1 MTPKAAKKKRWVR
14 ARPLSPALHTGDRQD
29 NAVQTETDDFFAEA
43 FRLSPHPIGITEL
56 ETGLCLEINDA
67 CLEIFG
73 FKRDEVI
80 GKTTL
85 MLGIWPDP
93 QERARLIDR
102 LRSEGAVRN
111 LEVSMRMRN
120 GELRKFLIAANFITL
135 NGKSCM
141 LTIGN
146 DITERKQAEDAL
158 RRLNETLEQRVEER
172 TTALRTV
179 QARQQ
184 LLLTSTP
191 VVLYACKADGD
202 YAATFV
208 SENVVEQLGYSPK
221 DFTSHSDFWMSHIH
235 PDDRAYV
242 SAGLSRTF
250 EHGRHIHEYR
260 FLHKDGAYRWL
271 RDEVRLLRDE
281 AGVPLELIGFQIDVS
296 DQKRAN
302 EALREGEERLRLFI
316 EHAPAAIAMFGR
328 DMRYLGASRRWM
340 EEYRLTGDI
349 IGRSHYDLFPDIPAR
364 WKDVHRQG
372 LAGEILSEDEDR
384 FVRSDGSIQWIT
396 WNVRPWYSGSEVGG
410 IVIVTEDVTARV
422 EVQRALHETEERS
435 DQVIRLANFGI
446 FDHDHRTGNVYWS
459 PVMREIYGVGSR
471 EPASVEGYIKLIH
484 PDDREA
490 VVTAMKLTNNSVGDD
505 LNLIEHRVVRPDGSI
520 RWLSLRSWTLF
531 DHEGPERRP
540 TRTLGAMIDIT
551 KRKQAEEALKLS
563 ERQFASFMDNLH
575 GFAWITDGQGRYLY
589 INRLFHESVLKG
601 VDWKEKTAFELW
613 PADVADQYEVNDRK
627 VRESGVPL
635 HTVESFLQHGEIRH
649 AVVSKFPI
657 VDHEGAP
664 VLFGGVA
671 VDITERKQ
679 AEELLRQQAD
689 LLNQSHDAIF
699 VWKIGGGIVY
709 WNRGAEELYGWRSD
723 EVIGRSSH
731 TLLNTSPQTTTKEME
746 TCLAQEGRWYGEVTH
761 LAKDGRRLIV
771 ESRHVRVMY
780 GGLEYALESNRD
792 ITERKQAEEL
802 LRQQADLLNQSHDA
816 IIVWKIGGGIV
827 YWNRGAEELYGWRSD
842 EVIGRSSHTLLNTSP
857 LTTIKEMEARLA
869 QEGRW
874 YGEIIHLAKDGR
886 RLIVES
892 RHVRVMYG
900 GQEYALESNRDITE
914 RKQADDAI
922 HRNQMELSQQQAQLE
937 ELTSKLLT
945 AQEHERRRIAR
956 DLHDDVSQRLAA
968 LVLEVASVENHPS
981 IVPSE
986 LAHALTTLRQGLEQV
1001 SDDVHSL
1008 AYRLHP
1014 SLLEH
1019 AGLRPAVEDHVEQ
1032 FTRRTG
1038 LPIRLKMAGIPNAV
1052 PLDRATC
1059 LFRVMQ
1065 ESIQNV
1071 VKHAQA
1077 TRVTVQLRGSS
1088 KGLGLS
1094 VTDNGKGFNLAD
1106 LRTHQKGLGLSS
1118 MEERLRQLHGV
1129 FRIQSLPS
1137 QGTKVCAWVPID
1149 VEVT

>member
-1 MTPKAAKKKRWVR
+1 MAPKAAKKTRWVR
-14 ARPLSPALHTGDRQD
+14 ARPLSPALHAGDRQE
-29 NAVQTETDDFFAEA
+29 NAVQSATDDFFAEA
-43 FRLSPHPIGITEL
+43 FRLSPHPIGITDL

-120 GELRKFLIAANFITL
+120 GELRKFLVATNLIKL
-135 NGKSCM
+135 NGKPCM

-158 RRLNETLEQRVEER
+158 RRFNETLEQRVEER
-172 TTALRTV
+172 TAALRTV

-184 LLLTSTP
+184 ILLTSTP
-191 VVLYACKADGD
+191 VVLYACRASGD
-202 YAATFV
+202 YGATFV
-208 SENVVEQLGYSPK
+208 SENVVEQLGYSAR
-221 DFTSHSDFWMSHIH
+221 DFTDHSDFWINHIH

-242 SAGLSRTF
+242 LAGLSRTF
-250 EHGRHIHEYR
+250 QHGRNIREYR
-260 FLHKDGAYRWL
+260 FLHMDGTYRWL
-271 RDEVRLLRDE
+271 RDEVRLVRDD
-281 AGVPLELIGFQIDVS
+281 AGVPLELIGFQVDVS
-296 DQKRAN
+296 SQKWAS

-316 EHAPAAIAMFGR
+316 EHAPAAIAMFDR

-340 EEYRLTGDI
+340 EEYQLTGDCV

-364 WKDVHRQG
+364 WKEVHRRG
-372 LAGEILSEDEDR
+372 LAGQILSEDEDL
-384 FVRSDGSIQWIT
+384 FVRSDGSVQWIS
-396 WNVRPWYSGSEVGG
+396 WNVRPWYRGNEVGG
-410 IVIVTEDVTARV
+410 IVIATEDVTARV
-422 EVQRALHETEERS
+422 EAQRVLHETEERS
-435 DQVIRLANFGI
+435 DQVVRLANFGI

-459 PVMREIYGVGSR
+459 PVMRELYGVGLG

-490 VVTAMKLTNNSVGDD
+490 VVTAMKLTNNSAGDD
-505 LNLIEHRVVRPDGSI
+505 LNLMEHRVVRPDGSI
-520 RWLSLRSWTLF
+520 GWLSLRSWTLF
-531 DHEGPERRP
+531 DNEGAARRP

-575 GFAWITDGQGRYLY
+575 GFAWIKDGQGRYLY
-589 INRLFHESVLKG
+589 VNRLFQESVLKG
-601 VDWKEKTAFELW
+601 LDWKEKTAYELW
-613 PADVADQYEVNDRK
+613 PVDVAEEYELHDRK

-635 HTVESFLQHGEIRH
+635 HTVESFIQHGEIRH

-657 VDHEGAP
+657 VDHKGAP

-709 WNRGAEELYGWRSD
+709 WNRGAEELYGWRSE

-731 TLLNTSPQTTTKEME
+731 TLLNTSPPTTIKEME
-746 TCLAQEGRWYGEVTH
+746 ACLAQEGRWYGEITH
-761 LAKDGRRLIV
+761 MAKDGRRLIV
-771 ESRHVRVMY
+771 ESRHVRVTY
-780 GGLEYALESNRD
+780 GGTEYALESNRD
-792 ITERKQAEEL
+792 ITERKQAEE
-802 LRQQADLLNQSHDA
+802 
-816 IIVWKIGGGIV
+816 
-827 YWNRGAEELYGWRSD
+827 
-842 EVIGRSSHTLLNTSP
+842 
-857 LTTIKEMEARLA
+857 
-869 QEGRW
+869 
-874 YGEIIHLAKDGR
+874 
-886 RLIVES
+886 
-892 RHVRVMYG
+892 
-900 GQEYALESNRDITE
+900 AL
-914 RKQADDAI
+914 
-922 HRNQMELSQQQAQLE
+922 HRNQQELHQHQVQLE
-937 ELTSKLLT
+937 ELNSKLLT
-945 AQEHERRRIAR
+945 AQEQERRRIAR

-968 LVLEVASVENHPS
+968 LVLEVASFENHPS
-981 IVPSE
+981 IAPTE
-986 LAHALTTLRQGLEQV
+986 LAKGLTTLRQGLEEV

-1019 AGLRPAVEDHVEQ
+1019 AGLRPAVEDHVQ
-1032 FTRRTG
+1032 QVSRRTG
-1038 LPIRLKMAGIPNAV
+1038 LPIRLKILGVPTVV
-1052 PLDRATC
+1052 PLDHATC

-1065 ESIQNV
+1065 ESVQNV

-1077 TRVTVQLRGSS
+1077 TLVTVRLRGSS
-1088 KGLGLS
+1088 TGLGLS
-1094 VTDNGKGFNLAD
+1094 VTDNGKGFNLD
-1106 LRTHQKGLGLSS
+1106 DQSTQGQGLGLSS
-1118 MEERLRQLHGV
+1118 MEERLRRLHGF
-1129 FRIQSLPS
+1129 FRIQSRPTH
-1137 QGTKVCAWVPID
+1137 GTKVCAWVPFEM
-1149 VEVT
+1149 EVT